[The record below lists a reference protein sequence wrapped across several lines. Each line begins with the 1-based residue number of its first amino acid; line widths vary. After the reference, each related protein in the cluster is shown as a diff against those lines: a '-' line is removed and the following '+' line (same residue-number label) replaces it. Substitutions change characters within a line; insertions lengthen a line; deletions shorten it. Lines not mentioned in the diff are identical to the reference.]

1 MNIYL
6 FQKCRRP
13 INRLGYERAG
23 NGFQPTGA
31 RGARASFAR
40 EEFKKSSFVI
50 DVIINCNRN

>member
-40 EEFKKSSFVI
+40 EEFKKAHLLLTLY
-50 DVIINCNRN
+50 